1 MKKLKRSLNYLR
13 LNLRHKDFLEKYHA
27 LKTNQYLSYTD
38 NKKRELFKLNNLLTH
53 AYNHVPYY
61 NKLFKELNIINDDRV
76 MFSTIE
82 ELSKIPTLTK
92 DIIRFEKENIYSSDI
107 KERESYKNS
116 SGGSTG
122 EPLSFM
128 QDTQYAMSNRL
139 STQLAFSWNGCEP
152 YDDKVIIWGAERDT
166 FEGKKPL
173 KDILKDFYQNVLV
186 LNSFSLSEK
195 DIRDY
200 IKILNKQQPTLIKAY
215 AQSIFEIAK
224 FVKKNGIYVKKQNAI
239 HLAAGTVYE
248 SMRELIEE
256 VFGCKAYNY
265 YGSREVGSIASEC
278 SEQNGLHIMMEHTIV
293 EILNEKNEPC
303 KYGEQGE
310 IVVTTLSNY
319 TMPLIRYKIGD
330 IGVFQEYD
338 ECKCGCS
345 YPKLEKV
352 VGRTTDIFKTVSG
365 SIVVPEYFIHLIG
378 VVGNK
383 GNIKLFQVV
392 QESLDRVVIK
402 IVKDGELEEE
412 NLFEIKEKIKLV
424 MGKEC
429 SIIFEFVEEIPKTP
443 TGKHRYTISH
453 ISNKG

>member
-1 MKKLKRSLNYLR
+1 MKKLKRALNYLR
-13 LNLRHKDFLEKYHA
+13 LNLRHKDFLEKYYT
-27 LKTNQYLSYTD
+27 LKKNQYLSYSD
-38 NKKRELFKLNNLLTH
+38 NKKRELSKLNNLLTH

-61 NKLFKELNIINDDRV
+61 NKLFKELDIVNEDGKV
-76 MFSTIE
+76 MLLNTE
-82 ELSKIPTLTK
+82 ELSKIPILTK
-92 DIIRFEKENIYSSDI
+92 DIIRLEKDNIYSDDI
-107 KERESYKNS
+107 TQRESYKNS

-128 QDTQYAMSNRL
+128 QDAKYAMSNRL

-152 YDDKVIIWGAERDT
+152 YDDKIIIWGAERDT
-166 FEGKKPL
+166 FEGAKPL
-173 KDILKDFYQNVLV
+173 KSILKDFYQNVLT

-195 DIRDY
+195 DMREY

-224 FVKKNGIYVKKQNAI
+224 FAKKNKIYVKKQNAI
-239 HLAAGTVYE
+239 HLAAGTVYD
-248 SMRELIEE
+248 SMKDLIEE

-293 EILNEKNEPC
+293 EILNENNEPC

-310 IVVTTLSNY
+310 IVVTTLNNY
-319 TMPLIRYKIGD
+319 SMPLIRYKIGD
-330 IGVFQEYD
+330 IGVLQEFT

-352 VGRTTDIFKTVSG
+352 VGRTTDIFKTLTG
-365 SIVVPEYFIHLIG
+365 SVVVPEYFIHLIG
-378 VVGNK
+378 VVNNK
-383 GNIKLFQVV
+383 GSIKLFQVV
-392 QESLDRVVIK
+392 QEALDKIIVK
-402 IVKDGELEEE
+402 IVKDGEIKEEE
-412 NLFEIKEKIKLV
+412 ILDIEEKIKLV

-429 SIIFEFVEEIPKTP
+429 SVIFEFVEEIAKTP
-443 TGKHRYTISH
+443 TGKHRYTISN
-453 ISNKG
+453 INKG